1 MTLPPADFNS
11 GKAKTPKKSDAHDA
25 SLNKGWANQLRQN
38 TRVMQINKALNDL
51 PPNEWIT
58 RKQLGEICGVCEK
71 SIGAYIKH
79 MRNILLPVLDGPKGY
94 RYSEPVELVPHL
106 LMSRRLCYTFMLAMK
121 SSRGFCGPQQ
131 KRAITTLFERL
142 TSSLHENGT
151 LDYDEMDLCLSFGHI
166 LRPRYDLERIEYLW
180 RCAVE
185 KIELK
190 VDYDTPGKGVF
201 RRILHCLNVRR
212 IRNEWI
218 AICWD
223 SKNKEPRRFSLA
235 QMMKIVE
242 TGKKFVRPEDF
253 ELDDYTDGAFDV
265 YMEKGVP
272 KTNVKLYFTPK
283 KAHIIR
289 QNDVSCE
296 VSRKEMP
303 CGGIELV
310 LQVSSFVDILSF
322 IGEFR
327 GEAIPMEPRALIDE
341 WDKDITKCKT
351 IVDQLKAGT
360 FQPGVTA

>member
-1 MTLPPADFNS
+1 MTLPLADFIS
-11 GKAKTPKKSDAHDA
+11 GKAKPSKRSNAHDA

-38 TRVMQINKALNDL
+38 TRVMQINKALNEL

-71 SIGAYIKH
+71 TIGAYIEH
-79 MRNILLPVLDGPKGY
+79 MRNILLPILDGPKGY

-106 LMSRRLCYTFMLAMK
+106 LMSRRLCYTLMLAMK
-121 SSRGFCGPQQ
+121 SSRGYCGAAQ

-151 LDYDEMDLCLSFGHI
+151 LDYEEMDLCLSFGNI
-166 LRPRYDLERIEYLW
+166 LRPRYNPERIEYLW

-185 KIELK
+185 KIELE

-201 RRILHCLNVRR
+201 RRILRCLNVRR

-223 SKNKEPRRFSLA
+223 SKNNKPRRFSLS
-235 QMMKIVE
+235 QMRKIVE
-242 TGKKFVRPEDF
+242 TGKKFIRPEDF
-253 ELDDYTDGAFDV
+253 DLNDYTDGAFDV
-265 YMEKGVP
+265 FMEKDVP
-272 KTNVKLYFTPK
+272 KTDVKIYFTPK

-296 VSRKEMP
+296 VGRKEMP
-303 CGGIELV
+303 CGGLELH
-310 LQVSSFVDILSF
+310 LQISSFVDILSF

-327 GEAIPMEPRALIDE
+327 GEAIPMEPRNLVEE
-341 WDKDITKCKT
+341 WVADCEKG
-351 IVDQLKAGT
+351 VARGRAVLEGT
-360 FQPGVTA
+360 FQPGQS